1 MKNILFC
8 LPGRSYTGRFLT
20 CWTNLLVHCVK
31 MGYKINVIQRYSCN
45 IYYVRNMCLGTDVR
59 RGEDQKPFDGK
70 LDYDYMMWIDSDVLF
85 TPEQF
90 ERLLSHDKDI
100 VSGLY
105 KMEDNTHYACVE
117 HWNEK
122 EFLKNGHFQ
131 FIKPSDIEY
140 RQNKLIDVNY
150 VGFGFILIKKGVF
163 ESLKYPHF
171 KPNSYKIGN
180 TVEFAMED
188 VSWCHNVKANGYQIL
203 VDPSIIVGHEKTMV
217 LV

>member
-1 MKNILFC
+1 MKKIIFC
-8 LPGRSYTGRFLT
+8 LPGRSYSGRFLT
-20 CWTNLLVHCVK
+20 CWTDLLVHCINK
-31 MGYKINVIQRYSCN
+31 GYKINIIQRYSCN
-45 IYYVRNMCLGTDVR
+45 IYYVRNMCLGADVR

-70 LDYDYMMWIDSDVLF
+70 LDYDYMMWIDSDVVF

-117 HWNEK
+117 HWNES
-122 EFLKNGHFQ
+122 EFLKNGHFK

-140 RQNKLIDVNY
+140 RKNQLIDVNY
-150 VGFGFILIKKGVF
+150 VGFGFILVKRGVF
-163 ESLKYPHF
+163 ESLKYPYF
-171 KPNSYKIGN
+171 RPNSYNIGN

-188 VSWCHNVKANGYQIL
+188 VSWCHNVKDAGYKIL
-203 VDPSIIVGHEKTMV
+203 VDPSIIVGHEKTKV
-217 LV
+217 LL

>member
-8 LPGRSYTGRFLT
+8 LPGRSYSGRFLT

-45 IYYVRNMCLGTDVR
+45 LYYVRNMCLGTDVR
-59 RGEDQKPFDGK
+59 RGENQKPFDGK
-70 LDYDYMMWIDSDVLF
+70 LDYDYMMWIDSDVVF

-105 KMEDNTHYACVE
+105 KMENNTHYACVE
-117 HWNEK
+117 HWNES

-140 RQNKLIDVNY
+140 RTHKLIDVNY
-150 VGFGFILIKKGVF
+150 VGFGFIRFTNGDQKTTQDCRFISKRPPQGWI
-163 ESLKYPHF
+163 YH
-171 KPNSYKIGN
+171 
-180 TVEFAMED
+180 
-188 VSWCHNVKANGYQIL
+188 VSIL
-203 VDPSIIVGHEKTMV
+203 HLSSILPQSGECGCAHSTHKEE
-217 LV
+217 LAE